1 MVFMSGVILK
11 ESPLT
16 SIQLLWVNLI
26 MDTLASLALSTEP
39 RIYILIFSFLFHFNK
54 LASDELL
61 LRKPYSRKEY
71 MITPGMWRNIIC

>member
-39 RIYILIFSFLFHFNK
+39 RNFIIIFIYIIILF
-54 LASDELL
+54 
-61 LRKPYSRKEY
+61 
-71 MITPGMWRNIIC
+71 INI

>member
-39 RIYILIFSFLFHFNK
+39 P
-54 LASDELL
+54 SDELL